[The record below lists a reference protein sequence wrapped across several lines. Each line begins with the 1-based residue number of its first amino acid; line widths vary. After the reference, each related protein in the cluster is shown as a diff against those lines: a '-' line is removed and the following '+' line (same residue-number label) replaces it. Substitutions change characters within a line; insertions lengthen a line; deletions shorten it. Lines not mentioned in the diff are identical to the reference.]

1 MLEHIVLASAFTSK
15 KNLLGRAELA
25 SFRNVCLRLD
35 EARATDSTTADKL
48 DELLPR
54 LASREW
60 VTDCE
65 QGGEIIIIISCYS
78 AFVH

>member
-25 SFRNVCLRLD
+25 SFRNVCLD

-65 QGGEIIIIISCYS
+65 QGGEISCYS